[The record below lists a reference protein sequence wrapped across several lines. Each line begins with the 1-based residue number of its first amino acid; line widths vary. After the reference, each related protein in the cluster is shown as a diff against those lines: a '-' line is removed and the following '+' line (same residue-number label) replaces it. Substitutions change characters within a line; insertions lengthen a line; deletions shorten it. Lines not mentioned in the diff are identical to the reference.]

1 MKEKLM
7 GFRWVAKQLA
17 DMQNDLK
24 ATADETA
31 SSGWGSPVRRASAE
45 SYANAAG
52 FSYPQMLARLDF
64 VACQN

>member
-1 MKEKLM
+1 M

-24 ATADETA
+24 
-31 SSGWGSPVRRASAE
+31 RRALDEVHQLEEHRLSH
-45 SYANAAG
+45 
-52 FSYPQMLARLDF
+52 MLMQPALATLRCWLDF

>member
-24 ATADETA
+24 ATADEMA
-31 SSGWGSPVRRASAE
+31 SSG
-45 SYANAAG
+45 
-52 FSYPQMLARLDF
+52 
-64 VACQN
+64 